1 MNYANSVKAE
11 IAVGMRVTC
20 ACQILDLKEGDTGT
34 VLYIDYTGS
43 LNRLNVQVKNLLIN
57 FGYFDLLSSYLYFRL
72 IGRRKASLMSDT
84 NI

>member
-1 MNYANSVKAE
+1 
-11 IAVGMRVTC
+11 MRLS
-20 ACQILDLKEGDTGT
+20 ISRFEKGDTGT

-72 IGRRKASLMSDT
+72 IGRRKASLMSET